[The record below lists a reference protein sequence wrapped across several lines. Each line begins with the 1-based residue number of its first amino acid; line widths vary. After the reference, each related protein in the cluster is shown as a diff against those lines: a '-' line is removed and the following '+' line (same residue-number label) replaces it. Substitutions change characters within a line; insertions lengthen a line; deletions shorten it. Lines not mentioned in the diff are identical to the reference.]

1 MDRTYTIK
9 EAAVET
15 GVTAHTL
22 RYYERIG
29 LLEPIGRES
38 NGRRSFG
45 EADIYSVRFLTM
57 LRATG
62 MPIRDMLVFMRLTR
76 IGDETV
82 KELAGHMSRA
92 RAQDHLVPRT
102 RARGRGREA
111 RGPSSQQRRLE
122 TRAGVKTSFSTPRE
136 RCAVAPSL
144 SYRQIACCDVSIGAE
159 GPCRAAYQAPS
170 RI

>member
-1 MDRTYTIK
+1 MGFMDRTYTIK
-9 EAAVET
+9 EAAAET

-29 LLEPIGRES
+29 LLEPIDREE
-38 NGRRSFG
+38 NGRRRYG

-82 KELAGHMSRA
+82 SERAELLERHQRELRSRLKELAGHMEVLERKITWYREREREAEKQEA
-92 RAQDHLVPRT
+92 RAL
-102 RARGRGREA
+102 
-111 RGPSSQQRRLE
+111 
-122 TRAGVKTSFSTPRE
+122 ST
-136 RCAVAPSL
+136 V
-144 SYRQIACCDVSIGAE
+144 G
-159 GPCRAAYQAPS
+159 
-170 RI
+170 

>member
-38 NGRRSFG
+38 NGRRRYG

-62 MPIRDMLVFMRLTR
+62 MPIRDMLVFMQLTR
-76 IGDETV
+76 AGDETV
-82 KELAGHMSRA
+82 SERAELLERHQGELQSRLKQLAGHMEVLERKIA
-92 RAQDHLVPRT
+92 WY
-102 RARGRGREA
+102 RGREQELA
-111 RGPSSQQRRLE
+111 AEKREGRALSSV
-122 TRAGVKTSFSTPRE
+122 G
-136 RCAVAPSL
+136 
-144 SYRQIACCDVSIGAE
+144 
-159 GPCRAAYQAPS
+159 
-170 RI
+170 